1 MFGNDEVV
9 RGIGLT
15 NKRRGESGLGRTIF
29 NKLDVYTGKSLCICI
44 PRKEDESMP
53 LNIQFACES

>member
-29 NKLDVYTGKSLCICI
+29 NKLDVYTGKSLCI